1 MLPLS
6 PRQHEIVDLA
16 RAAGRVDVE
25 ALAGHFGVTPQTI
38 RKDLNDLAQHG
49 LVQRY
54 HGGAMVTS
62 GVANLAYD
70 SRRRMATAAKLA
82 IGSRAAG
89 LIPDDCSL
97 FINIGTT
104 TEQVARALRGR
115 RGLMVITNNL
125 NVAHILQGQT
135 HIEVVVA
142 GGVLRHSDGGIV
154 GEAAVEFIR
163 QFKVD
168 YAVIGAS
175 AIDTDGALLDFDYR
189 EVSVAKAIMAGSR
202 HSILVADSMKLSRSA
217 PVRIGRLADLDTF
230 VTDRPLPDGLA
241 RVCAENGVDVVLAQ
255 ADEATNGADAERAPD
270 EMWT

>member
-1 MLPLS
+1 MVALS
-6 PRQHEIVDLA
+6 PRQHEIVTIA
-16 RAAGRVDVE
+16 RTSGRVDVDE
-25 ALAGHFGVTPQTI
+25 LAARFEVTPQTI
-38 RKDLNDLAQHG
+38 RKDLNDLDRHG
-49 LVQRY
+49 LVQRF

-70 SRRRMATAAKLA
+70 SRRLLATEAKQA
-82 IGSRAAG
+82 IGERAAQ
-89 LIPDDCSL
+89 LIPNDCSL

-104 TEQVARALRGR
+104 TEQVARALRR
-115 RGLMVITNNL
+115 HQGLMVITNNL

-163 QFKVD
+163 QFQVD

-175 AIDTDGALLDFDYR
+175 AIDADGALLDFDYR

-202 HSILVADSMKLSRSA
+202 HAVLVADSMKLSRSA
-217 PVRIGRLADLDTF
+217 PVRIGHLADLDTF
-230 VTDRPLPDGLA
+230 VTDAPLPEPLE
-241 RVCAENGVDVVLAQ
+241 RLCAEAGVEVVLAAGDCGPS
-255 ADEATNGADAERAPD
+255 ADGGLSGAGDRG
-270 EMWT
+270 

>member
-1 MLPLS
+1 MAVLS

-16 RAAGRVDVE
+16 RDAARVDVDS
-25 ALAGHFGVTPQTI
+25 LAAHFDVTPQTI
-38 RKDLNDLAQHG
+38 RKDLNELATQG
-49 LVQRY
+49 LLQRF
-54 HGGAMVTS
+54 HGGAMLSS

-70 SRRRMATAAKLA
+70 RRRRLATGAKHA
-82 IGSRAAG
+82 IGDRAAA

-125 NVAHILQGQT
+125 NVAHILQGQS

-175 AIDTDGALLDFDYR
+175 AIDPDGALLDFDYR

-202 HSILVADSMKLSRSA
+202 HAMLVADHMKLSRSA
-217 PVRIGRLADLDTF
+217 PVRIGHLADLDTF
-230 VTDRPLPDGLA
+230 VTDQPLPPELA
-241 RVCAENGVDVVLAQ
+241 RLCEEANVAIALAGRQ
-255 ADEATNGADAERAPD
+255 ALETPERSDAGDEA
-270 EMWT
+270 WS